1 MNDEHPSTAST
12 SKNQIMNVD
21 PVSINEEQV
30 APTDWE
36 EMILS
41 SIAPDECQCPEWSLL
56 TGKYN
61 SFLFRKLII
70 FINKRW
76 NMYIATVSSILTVHR
91 IYLYL

>member
-1 MNDEHPSTAST
+1 MNDEHQST

-41 SIAPDECQCPEWSLL
+41 TAPDGCQCPEWSLL

-61 SFLFRKLII
+61 SFVFRKLII

-76 NMYIATVSSILTVHR
+76 NMYTTVNSILTVHR
-91 IYLYL
+91 IYL